1 MTERGEKV
9 AHITS
14 VLLLIL
20 INTYGERDWREWH
33 GGLHRGRKAFGK
45 CHGPMQLNLN
55 TACFFVNVTIKVAQS
70 LYKG

>member
-1 MTERGEKV
+1 MEREIGVSGMGVAQGEES
-9 AHITS
+9 I
-14 VLLLIL
+14 
-20 INTYGERDWREWH
+20 
-33 GGLHRGRKAFGK
+33 GK